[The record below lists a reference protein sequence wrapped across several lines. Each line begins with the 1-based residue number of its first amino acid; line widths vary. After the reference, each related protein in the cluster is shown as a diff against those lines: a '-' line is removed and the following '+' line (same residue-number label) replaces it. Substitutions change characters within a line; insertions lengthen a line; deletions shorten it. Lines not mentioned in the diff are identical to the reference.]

1 MPIYEF
7 KCVKCGNIFELLKL
21 KKEDEEKGM
30 SCPKCGAEEIE
41 RVLSVVSIGKTPSGR
56 KAKKMVKSC
65 GGGTCATFEVPGPS
79 R

>member
-7 KCVKCGNIFELLKL
+7 KCVRCGKVFELLKL
-21 KKEDEEKGM
+21 KKEEEKGM
-30 SCPKCGAEEIE
+30 RCPACGSKEIE
-41 RVLSVVSIGKTPSGR
+41 RVLSVVSIGRTPSG
-56 KAKKMVKSC
+56 KKTKKMVKSC